1 MDSAFVPAF
10 SPVTDPLGVL
20 CVQVIKNTV
29 IGATRDLAVASYFP
43 QPASPVE
50 AGRAFPQSASPVEA
64 GRAEARKGYAGTVR
78 TAFRS
83 AVVQYLRVG
92 MAPLL
97 TSLLTLHLTPD
108 DHPI

>member
-1 MDSAFVPAF
+1 M
-10 SPVTDPLGVL
+10 
-20 CVQVIKNTV
+20 QVIKNTV

-43 QPASPVE
+43 QP
-50 AGRAFPQSASPVEA
+50 ASPVEA

-92 MAPLL
+92 TAPLL
-97 TSLLTLHLTPD
+97 PSLVTP
-108 DHPI
+108 